1 MNYELSK
8 EEIRDMLHESDVLD
22 AIEELKEGFIEEH
35 EGDNEARRRLGQEEE
50 ELDEDEMRGY
60 IEAELPD
67 KLDTLL
73 DRYIGDNVGCDLLIN
88 ILGDIS
94 KDGDFDGA
102 STEYI
107 NDLL

>member
-8 EEIRDMLHESDVLD
+8 EEIRDMLNEGDVLD
-22 AIEELKEGFIEEH
+22 AIEQLKDIFIEEH

-50 ELDEDEMRGY
+50 ELDEDDMREY

-67 KLDTLL
+67 ILDVLL
-73 DRYIGDNVGCDLLIN
+73 DKYIGGNVDCDYLQN
-88 ILGDIS
+88 ILGDIA

-102 STEYI
+102 STDYI